1 MSTKATYVNNFTVSI
16 QNLNCILDAKCTA
29 PNIEK
34 TGYNVPPVFDAHK
47 IVDENYLF
55 MPLGVAKEL
64 AISLMQIIGDT
75 EKRTNFRIRLSGDK
89 EAYWEEALKAID
101 ACKEQKKLQDQG
113 GPESESGIFQ

>member
-1 MSTKATYVNNFTVSI
+1 MSTKSTYVNNFTVTI

-34 TGYNVPPVFDAHK
+34 TEYGTPPVFDAHK

-64 AISLMQIIGDT
+64 ALSLMQVIGDI
-75 EKRTNFRIRLSGDK
+75 EKRSNIRIRLNGDK
-89 EAYWEEALKAID
+89 EDYWQAAVKAID
-101 ACKEQKKLQDQG
+101 DLK
-113 GPESESGIFQ
+113 SEK

>member
-1 MSTKATYVNNFTVSI
+1 MSTKSTYVNNFTVTI

-34 TGYNVPPVFDAHK
+34 TEYGTPPVFDAHK

-64 AISLMQIIGDT
+64 ALSLMQVIGDI
-75 EKRTNFRIRLSGDK
+75 EKRSNIRIRLNGDK
-89 EAYWEEALKAID
+89 EDYWQAAVKAID
-101 ACKEQKKLQDQG
+101 ELK
-113 GPESESGIFQ
+113 SEK

>member
-1 MSTKATYVNNFTVSI
+1 MSTKSTYVNNFTVTI

-34 TGYNVPPVFDAHK
+34 TEYGTPPVFDAHK

-64 AISLMQIIGDT
+64 ALSLMQVIGDV
-75 EKRTNFRIRLSGDK
+75 EKRSNIRIRLNGDK
-89 EAYWEEALKAID
+89 EDYWQAAVKAID
-101 ACKEQKKLQDQG
+101 ELK
-113 GPESESGIFQ
+113 SEK

>member
-16 QNLNCILDAKCTA
+16 QNFNCILDAKCTA

-34 TGYNVPPVFDAHK
+34 TEFGTPPVFDAHK

-64 AISLMQIIGDT
+64 ALSLMQVIGDV
-75 EKRTNFRIRLSGDK
+75 EKRSNLRIRLSGDK
-89 EAYWEEALKAID
+89 EAYWQAALKAID
-101 ACKEQKKLQDQG
+101 DCKAEKEEKQ
-113 GPESESGIFQ
+113 

>member
-1 MSTKATYVNNFTVSI
+1 MSTKSTYVNNFTVTI

-34 TGYNVPPVFDAHK
+34 TEYGTPPVFDAHK

-64 AISLMQIIGDT
+64 AVSLMQVIGDV
-75 EKRTNFRIRLSGDK
+75 EKRSNIRIRLNGDK
-89 EAYWEEALKAID
+89 EDYWQAAVKAIED
-101 ACKEQKKLQDQG
+101 LK
-113 GPESESGIFQ
+113 SEK

>member
-1 MSTKATYVNNFTVSI
+1 MSTKSTYVNNFTVTI

-34 TGYNVPPVFDAHK
+34 TEYGTLPVFDAHK

-64 AISLMQIIGDT
+64 ALSLMQVIGDI
-75 EKRTNFRIRLSGDK
+75 EKRSNIRIRLNGDK
-89 EAYWEEALKAID
+89 EDYWQAAVKAID
-101 ACKEQKKLQDQG
+101 ELK
-113 GPESESGIFQ
+113 SEK

>member
-1 MSTKATYVNNFTVSI
+1 MSTKSTYVNNFTVTI

-34 TGYNVPPVFDAHK
+34 TEYGTPPVFDAHK

-64 AISLMQIIGDT
+64 ALSLMQVIGDI
-75 EKRTNFRIRLSGDK
+75 EKRSNIRIRLNGDK
-89 EAYWEEALKAID
+89 EDYWQAAVKAIEEL
-101 ACKEQKKLQDQG
+101 K
-113 GPESESGIFQ
+113 SEK

>member
-1 MSTKATYVNNFTVSI
+1 MSTKSTYVNNFTVTI

-34 TGYNVPPVFDAHK
+34 TEYGTPPVFFSHK

-64 AISLMQIIGDT
+64 ALSLMQVIGDI
-75 EKRTNFRIRLSGDK
+75 EKRSNIRIRLNGDK
-89 EAYWEEALKAID
+89 EDYWQAAVKAID
-101 ACKEQKKLQDQG
+101 ELK
-113 GPESESGIFQ
+113 SEK

>member
-1 MSTKATYVNNFTVSI
+1 MSTKSTYVNNFTVTI

-34 TGYNVPPVFDAHK
+34 TEYGTPPVFDAHK

-64 AISLMQIIGDT
+64 ALSLMQVIGDID
-75 EKRTNFRIRLSGDK
+75 KRSNIRIRLNGDK
-89 EAYWEEALKAID
+89 EDYWQAAVKAID
-101 ACKEQKKLQDQG
+101 DLK
-113 GPESESGIFQ
+113 SEK